1 MHYEGLRYSRFHC
14 SNTFGNWSNQMIKE
28 KNQMIKEKKK
38 SSAKTR
44 ETDPGSNL
52 TFFVNVQLQHACK
65 YIDFLAERLN
75 ESSQETI

>member
-14 SNTFGNWSNQMIKE
+14 SNTFGNWS
-28 KNQMIKEKKK
+28 NQMIKEKKK